1 MIPLRYQKEI
11 TMKKRMY
18 AAFVL
23 LSAVLL
29 SLFILGCSKKT
40 ETKPEKVESDGNGK
54 NASYHIG
61 IVTGT
66 VSQSEDDLRGAEKL
80 IEMYDSTYHLS

>member
-1 MIPLRYQKEI
+1 
-11 TMKKRMY
+11 MKKNMY

-23 LSAVLL
+23 LTALL
-29 SLFILGCSKKT
+29 TISVLGCSKKT
-40 ETKPEKVESDGNGK
+40 ETKPEKIESGSDGK

-80 IEMYDSTYHLS
+80 IAMTR